1 MTGFLIA
8 FWAAPT
14 MTAGHLLFAVATTLY
29 ILIALQLEEG
39 DLERYH
45 GDRYRAYRRTAGCCC
60 RSRGSGTWGKRLP
73 HATRTSSQFAESWR

>member
-45 GDRYRAYRRTAGCCC
+45 GDRYRAYRRTAGLLLPLP
-60 RSRGSGTWGKRLP
+60 RLRNLGQTP
-73 HATRTSSQFAESWR
+73 AARDAD